1 MRKCAYKSVNWGPD
15 MREEQIK
22 QFILS
27 DLIKDGSATELDND
41 ENLID
46 SGVVDSLGIMKLVA
60 FLEKSFKI
68 AVSDDEILLDNFET
82 IDAISGFLSSK
93 IS

>member
-1 MRKCAYKSVNWGPD
+1 MSK
-15 MREEQIK
+15 EQIK

>member
-1 MRKCAYKSVNWGPD
+1 MH
-15 MREEQIK
+15 EEQIK

-27 DLIKDGSATELDND
+27 DLIKDGSAADLSND

-60 FLEKSFKI
+60 FLEKSFKV

-93 IS
+93 TS

>member
-1 MRKCAYKSVNWGPD
+1 MC
-15 MREEQIK
+15 EEQIK

-93 IS
+93 TS

>member
-1 MRKCAYKSVNWGPD
+1 MHD
-15 MREEQIK
+15 EQIK

-27 DLIKDGSATELDND
+27 DLIKDGSNSDLTSD

-60 FLEKSFKI
+60 FLESTFKI
-68 AVSDDEILLDNFET
+68 SVSDDEILLDNFET
-82 IDAISGFLSSK
+82 IDAISSFLMSKSS
-93 IS
+93 

>member
-1 MRKCAYKSVNWGPD
+1 MHD
-15 MREEQIK
+15 EQIK

-27 DLIKDGSATELDND
+27 DLIKDNSTSTLDAD

-60 FLEKSFKI
+60 FLESNFKI
-68 AVSDDEILLDNFET
+68 SISDDEILLDNFET
-82 IDAISGFLSSK
+82 IDAISKFLVSK
-93 IS
+93 TD

>member
-1 MRKCAYKSVNWGPD
+1 MH
-15 MREEQIK
+15 EEQIK

-27 DLIKDGSATELDND
+27 DLIKDGSVTELDND

-60 FLEKSFKI
+60 FLEKSFKV

-82 IDAISGFLSSK
+82 IDAISAFLSSK
-93 IS
+93 TS

>member
-1 MRKCAYKSVNWGPD
+1 MY
-15 MREEQIK
+15 EEQIK

-60 FLEKSFKI
+60 FLEKNFKVS
-68 AVSDDEILLDNFET
+68 VSDDEILLDNFET

-93 IS
+93 TS

>member
-1 MRKCAYKSVNWGPD
+1 MH
-15 MREEQIK
+15 EERIK

-27 DLIKDGSATELDND
+27 DLIKDGSATDLEND

-60 FLEKSFKI
+60 FLEKSFKV

-93 IS
+93 AS

>member
-1 MRKCAYKSVNWGPD
+1 MH
-15 MREEQIK
+15 EEQIK

-93 IS
+93 TS

>member
-1 MRKCAYKSVNWGPD
+1 MH
-15 MREEQIK
+15 EEQIK

-60 FLEKSFKI
+60 FLEKSFKV

-82 IDAISGFLSSK
+82 IDAIAGFLSSK
-93 IS
+93 SS

>member
-1 MRKCAYKSVNWGPD
+1 MH
-15 MREEQIK
+15 EEQIK

-27 DLIKDGSATELDND
+27 DLIKDGSATELEND

-60 FLEKSFKI
+60 FLEKSFKV

-93 IS
+93 TA